1 MKRITIHDIPLP
13 GLSDAGFEIR
23 HRQFTEAFTRPR
35 RHTSFHLTREE
46 DLAKRNTRMNANL
59 GQKLPRP
66 IALVFCRLG

>member
-35 RHTSFHLTREE
+35 RHT
-46 DLAKRNTRMNANL
+46 
-59 GQKLPRP
+59 
-66 IALVFCRLG
+66 